1 MNEFE
6 EKLND
11 LLVDV
16 FNQIL
21 RFEEDSIKSAFETS
35 VTVTEAHILDV
46 IGKQTEKIT
55 VSEIASILNITVP
68 TITVALKKLE
78 KKEFI
83 SKTPSADDG
92 RRFMIGLTKTGEK
105 VYRAHDLFHKKM
117 VRDISRNLSEAEK
130 DALLSAVNKLLD
142 FFRKKVQR

>member
-1 MNEFE
+1 VNEFE

-11 LLVDV
+11 LLTDV

-21 RFEEDSIKSAFETS
+21 RFEEDSIKSAFGTS

-46 IGKQTEKIT
+46 IGKQKEKIT

-78 KKEFI
+78 KKGFI

-117 VRDISRNLSEAEK
+117 VRDISRNLSETEK